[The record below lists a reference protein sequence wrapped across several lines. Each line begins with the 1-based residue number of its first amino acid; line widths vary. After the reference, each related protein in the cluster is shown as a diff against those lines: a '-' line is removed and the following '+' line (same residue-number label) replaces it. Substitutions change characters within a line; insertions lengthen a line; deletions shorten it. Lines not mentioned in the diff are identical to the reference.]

1 MTGYTGLDR
10 IDEILAPVMIRRRKS
25 DVLMQLPT
33 RTDQNVLVPMTEMQM
48 LHHRGNA
55 ETVTRIVRRWRKM
68 KYLSDQD
75 QRRLTRALQNMR
87 MPYNSIYLLDR
98 ENDHGVK
105 ADELA
110 ALLDGLSGQPDVK
123 AVVFSQWRRTHD
135 IVIRRLDARRIGY
148 VSFHGDVPSDKR
160 PALPERFRDDL
171 ACRVFLYSV
180 PAISE
185 PRITDEIM
193 KKIGRISI

>member
-10 IDEILAPVMIRRRKS
+10 IGEILAPVMIRRRKS

-75 QRRLTRALQNMR
+75 QRRLTRALHNMR

-110 ALLDGLSGQPDVK
+110 ALLDGLSGQPHVK

-148 VSFHGDVPSDKR
+148 VSFHGGVPSDKR
-160 PALPERFRDDL
+160 PALLERFRDDP
-171 ACRVFLYSV
+171 ACRVFLSTD
-180 PAISE
+180 AGATGLNLQHAA
-185 PRITDEIM
+185 PRW
-193 KKIGRISI
+193 